1 MSIGQ
6 KHLVKC
12 RCVLPQ
18 FKNLQNPPAHKFVVF
33 SIVKDDGDVV
43 IKYSQCNN
51 CGVIHRVTNVCTSE
65 IVTGKEHMASIV
77 QIEDIK
83 NSLHQNFVNV
93 LEGNSAELP
102 TWEAVQF
109 IVENKKWGE
118 FVVLV
123 TETEGEEITG
133 KYIRILGE
141 TMCKVE
147 TFTRNMVVKN
157 D

>member
-1 MSIGQ
+1 
-6 KHLVKC
+6 
-12 RCVLPQ
+12 
-18 FKNLQNPPAHKFVVF
+18 
-33 SIVKDDGDVV
+33 
-43 IKYSQCNN
+43 
-51 CGVIHRVTNVCTSE
+51 
-65 IVTGKEHMASIV
+65 VTGKEHMTSII

-83 NSLHQNFVNV
+83 NSLHQNFVNI
-93 LEGNSAELP
+93 LEGNSADLP

-133 KYIRILGE
+133 KYIRILGD

-147 TFTRNMVVKN
+147 TFTRNVVVKN